1 MRFPFSGCL
10 KLNIPHPD
18 EEVDHE
24 ENIECQ
30 VDLLGCVLR
39 PGNAGLHCVTKI
51 N

>member
-1 MRFPFSGCL
+1 M
-10 KLNIPHPD
+10 NISHPD

-24 ENIECQ
+24 EYIEGQ
-30 VDLLGCVLR
+30 VNLLSGVLR